1 MKIGN
6 EIRELFDKPKL
17 IDFQMMFSQ
26 LHLILDSG
34 TTLQH
39 ALREV
44 AQYVENNRLRNALM
58 NVSNNL
64 GAGISTGAAFRKE
77 SIFPI
82 IVAPTIEAGDRAGE
96 LSKSMQKL
104 SETFK
109 LQHNLYSKVNNALF
123 VPKLAALIMSI
134 MTVAYI
140 KIAIPEFLQLYKES
154 NVEVPGIVS
163 GVTTFVN
170 LIVDNWYLT
179 LLGTFVMFKVWKLFA
194 GSNKYLI
201 DGWKLKV
208 PIFKKLHFHFLQ
220 HQYAS
225 IISLMV
231 SSGLT
236 VPDALKQAEKV
247 VSNSRMAEDIRHVY
261 ADVIRGYT
269 LTNSMKKNNYNSTFD
284 GLLITSIYAGE
295 HSNQLVSALDEA
307 CMYYENV
314 LKDSIEPTSTKVTLV
329 VLIPMGIL
337 VVAMYIFT
345 MIPMFSY
352 MSQLQ

>member
-1 MKIGN
+1 MKL
-6 EIRELFDKPKL
+6 EEKYKELFEKPKL

-39 ALREV
+39 ALQEV
-44 AQYVENNRLRNALM
+44 APYIDNDQLKTALL

-64 GAGISTGAAFRKE
+64 AAGISTGAAFRKE
-77 SIFPI
+77 NIFPS

-96 LSKSMQKL
+96 LSLAMQKL
-104 SETFK
+104 SGIFK
-109 LQHNLYSKVNNALF
+109 LQHDLYSKVNNALF
-123 VPKLAALIMSI
+123 VPKLAAVIMSV

-140 KIAIPEFLQLYKES
+140 KIAIPEFIQLYKES
-154 NVEVPGIVS
+154 NVEVPGIVMA
-163 GVTTFVN
+163 VTTFVN
-170 LIVDNWYLT
+170 LVVDNWYVSAFIIF
-179 LLGTFVMFKVWKLFA
+179 LLWKGWKLFA
-194 GSNKYLI
+194 EANSYVI

-208 PIFKKLHFHFLQ
+208 PIFRKLHFNFLQ

-231 SSGLT
+231 GSGLT
-236 VPDALKQAEKV
+236 VPDALIQAAKV
-247 VSNSRMAEDIRHVY
+247 VSNRHMSEDIRHVY
-261 ADVIRGYT
+261 NDVVRGLT
-269 LTNSMKKNNYNSTFD
+269 LTNSMKRNNHNATFD
-284 GLLITSIYAGE
+284 GLLITSVYAGE
-295 HSNQLVSALDEA
+295 NSNQLVIALDEA
-307 CMYYENV
+307 CKYYENT
-314 LKDSIEPTSTKVTLV
+314 LKDSIEPTSTKITLI

-352 MSQLQ
+352 MSQLK

>member
-1 MKIGN
+1 MKLEEKFA
-6 EIRELFDKPKL
+6 EIFDKPRL

-26 LHLILDSG
+26 LHLILNSG
-34 TTLQH
+34 TTLQL

-44 AQYVENNRLRNALM
+44 ARYVVNKQLQAALV

-64 GAGISTGAAFRKE
+64 GSGISTGVAFRRE
-77 SIFPI
+77 SIFPA
-82 IVAPTIEAGDRAGE
+82 IVGPTIEAGDRAGE
-96 LSKSMQKL
+96 LSLAMKKL
-104 SETFK
+104 SEIFK
-109 LQHNLYSKVNNALF
+109 LQHDLYSKVNNALF
-123 VPKLAALIMSI
+123 VPKLAATMMSI

-154 NVEVPGIVS
+154 NVEVPGIVI

-170 LIVDNWYLT
+170 LIVDNWYFSIIGIFLA
-179 LLGTFVMFKVWKLFA
+179 WKLWRVFA
-194 GSNKYLI
+194 DNNAYII

-208 PIFKKLHFHFLQ
+208 PIFKKLHFNFLQ

-231 SSGLT
+231 GSGLT
-236 VPDALKQAEKV
+236 VPDALVQAGKV
-247 VSNSRMAEDIRHVY
+247 VSNRHMSEDIGRVY
-261 ADVIRGYT
+261 DDVIRGHT
-269 LTNSMKKNNYNSTFD
+269 LTNSMKRNNHNSTFD
-284 GLLITSIYAGE
+284 GLLITSVYAGE
-295 HSNQLVSALDEA
+295 NSNQLVMALDEA
-307 CMYYENV
+307 CRYYENT
-314 LKDSIEPTSTKVTLV
+314 LKDSIEPTSTKITLI